1 MSDSIAT
8 YSFLPWLRQGIANKI
23 VSGASSGARAT
34 IPVKLKIKGK
44 ALSGADLEHEINRD
58 ISLYGPG
65 DIIGIDKKTIVK
77 NEPRHWITNF
87 ESNYMPYIEF
97 YDEDFPWRY
106 SPSSVAAD
114 RLMPWL
120 ALVILKDD
128 EFKNAVNVK
137 DRPLCFI
144 DVTNSSEVFQ
154 PVDQLWAWAH
164 VHINESV
171 INGDANITTNSQAE
185 IDSTIQNFKA
195 VLKEDPDKAY
205 SRIMCPRKLEPN
217 TSYNAF
223 LIPTY
228 ESGRLAGLG
237 LDPAGTPNAEH
248 AAWTDYAGREE
259 ATLHPYFHTWFFKTG
274 SLGDFEYLVRLLE
287 PKPIDNRVGTR
298 EMDVQQPGVNV
309 SGINNP
315 ELGGVLKLGGALQI
329 PFATMG
335 KADQEIFTKYDTWD
349 EHPYPQPFEEDLA
362 AFINLA
368 DEYDQKSSDQANAD
382 ANIGLDPVNN
392 DDDKDPIITAPLYG
406 RWHALIQRLLNDR
419 DGNDLANDKNWVHEL
434 NLDPRF
440 RVPAGFGTSV
450 IQKNQENY
458 MTAAWKQVGDILEA
472 NRKIKLA
479 QLAKESSWIW
489 YDKHLRPMFQNH
501 PEKAFFFSAPVHA
514 RVLANNLTVHHTLKQ
529 SKVPLVLTS
538 PAMRRIVRPGS
549 RLMKTLPFDSNINK
563 DNLIERINNGQVL
576 PAPPKEAPVKVPTVQ
591 DLADTVTP
599 KNVPPF
605 IASLILKFPKI
616 KYFFLGM
623 ALLSLLLL
631 LTIFS
636 GWFFSIIFLVSV
648 IVFGILYYLTNIYS
662 DEVIE
667 DDSLNEENIKPEIVN
682 KFPRSPNFTITPIDS
697 GFKPTFGTS
706 DSVEGIRFKEAL
718 RDSFDVINESRILG
732 EVKEKPALDL
742 SFLVHTTFNVIN
754 PEITIPKLIYNMVFI
769 PLRIREQLAEHFVE
783 AMAYPE
789 FDLPMYEPL
798 KKISSELF
806 LPNINFIANNS
817 ISLLETNQKFIEA
830 YMVGLNHEFARELL
844 WREYPTDQR
853 GSYFRQFWD
862 VSSYLPEPGL
872 TPEQLKEKLRD
883 IPPLHRWSKTS
894 ELGDHDNREIN
905 GDKEEEVVLV
915 IRGELLKKYP
925 TAVIYAH
932 KAQWHKKTDGTL
944 DFSVEREL
952 AELSDTEKNNPPKS
966 KVKTPLYE
974 AKVDPDITFFGFD
987 LTAEE
992 VRGGTG
998 DNPGDENIPGWFF
1011 VIKERPGEPRFG
1023 LDLEPADAQ
1032 PIDVWNDLS
1041 WPKVSPTGSFLQITN
1056 STPTITIGNFDASS
1070 EAEKAHQN
1078 PEDKKIVWSKDMNA
1092 AELAYVLYQVPVMV
1106 AVHASEML
1114 PKP

>member
-1 MSDSIAT
+1 MSDNIAT

-23 VSGASSGARAT
+23 VSGESSGARAT
-34 IPVKLKIKGK
+34 IPIKLKITGK
-44 ALSGADLEHEINRD
+44 ALNGADLEHEIDRD
-58 ISLYGPG
+58 VALYGPG

-77 NEPRHWITNF
+77 NEPREWITNF

-106 SPSSVAAD
+106 SPSSVSGD

-120 ALVILKDD
+120 ALVVLKED
-128 EFKNAVNVK
+128 EFKNAINVK
-137 DRPLCFI
+137 DRPLGFI
-144 DVTNSSEVFQ
+144 DVANTAEVFQ
-154 PVDQLWAWAH
+154 PSEQLWAWAH

-171 INGDANITTNSQAE
+171 INGDANITTNSPAD
-185 IDSTIQNFKA
+185 IDSAIQNFKA
-195 VLKEDPDKAY
+195 VLQKNPDLAY
-205 SRIMCPRKLEPN
+205 SRIMCPRKLDPN
-217 TSYNAF
+217 TSYHAF
-223 LIPTY
+223 LIPSY

-237 LDPAGTPNAEH
+237 LDPSLTPNAEH
-248 AAWTDYAGREE
+248 AAWQDYGGKKD
-259 ATLHPYFHTWFFKTG
+259 ATLHPYYHQWFFKTG

-287 PKPIDNRVGTR
+287 PKPIDSRVGTR
-298 EMDVQQPGVNV
+298 AMDVQQPGANV

-315 ELGGVLKLGGALQI
+315 ELGGILKLGGALRI

-335 KADQEIFTKYDTWD
+335 EADQEIFTKYDTWD
-349 EHPYPQPFEEDLA
+349 EHPYPQPFEVDLA
-362 AFINLA
+362 SFINLA
-368 DEYDQKSSDQANAD
+368 DEYDHKPSEQANAD
-382 ANIGLDPVNN
+382 ADLGLDPTNN
-392 DDDKDPIITAPLYG
+392 EDDKDPIITAPLYG
-406 RWHALIQRLLNDR
+406 RWHALVQRLLKDT
-419 DGNDLANDKNWVHEL
+419 DGADLPNNKNWVHEL

-472 NRKIKLA
+472 NRKIRLA

-489 YDKHLRPMFQNH
+489 YDKHLRPMFTDN
-501 PEKAFFFSAPVHA
+501 PEKAFFFSAPVQA
-514 RVLANNLTVHHTLKQ
+514 RVLANNLTVHHIVKE

-538 PAMRRIVRPGS
+538 PAMRRILRPGS
-549 RLMKTLPFDSNINK
+549 RLMKTLPFDGTITK
-563 DNLIERINNGQVL
+563 DNLIERINNGEVL
-576 PAPPKEAPVKVPTVQ
+576 PAPPKEVPPTLPTVQ
-591 DLADTVTP
+591 DLADSVTP
-599 KNVPPF
+599 QNVPPF
-605 IASLILKFPKI
+605 ISNLILKFPGI
-616 KYFFLGM
+616 KWFFLI
-623 ALLSLLLL
+623 LTILFLLLL
-631 LTIFS
+631 FIVS
-636 GWFFSIIFLVSV
+636 IGWFFSFIFLLGA
-648 IVFGILYYLTNIYS
+648 IVFGILFYLTNKYS
-662 DEVIE
+662 DEVIQ
-667 DDSLNEENIKPEIVN
+667 DDSLNEENIRPELVDN
-682 KFPRSPNFTITPIDS
+682 FPKSPDFSITAVDS
-697 GFKPTFGTS
+697 GFKPKYGNV
-706 DSVEGIRFKEAL
+706 DSAEGIKFKAAL
-718 RDSFDVINESRILG
+718 RDSFDVINVSRNLG
-732 EVKEKPALDL
+732 KVVEKPALDL
-742 SFLVHTTFNVIN
+742 PFLVNTTFAVIN
-754 PEITIPKLIYNMVFI
+754 PEITIPKFIYNMVFI
-769 PLRIREQLAEHFVE
+769 PLRIREQLAERFVE

-789 FDLPMYEPL
+789 FDIAMYEPL
-798 KKISSELF
+798 KKISAELF

-872 TPEQLKEKLRD
+872 TAEQLKEKLRD
-883 IPPLHRWSKTS
+883 IPPLHHWSKFS

-925 TAVIYAH
+925 SAVIYAH
-932 KAQWHKKTDGTL
+932 KAQWHKNTDGTL
-944 DFSVEREL
+944 DFNVEREL
-952 AELSDTEKNNPPKS
+952 AELTEAEKNDPPKTL
-966 KVKTPLYE
+966 VKTPLYE

-998 DNPGDENIPGWFF
+998 DNPGDENKPGWFF
-1011 VIKERPGEPRFG
+1011 IIKERPGEPRFG
-1023 LDLEPADAQ
+1023 LDLDPADDQ

-1041 WPKVSPTGSFLQITN
+1041 WPKVAPTGSFLQITN
-1056 STPTITIGNFDASS
+1056 STPTITIGNFDPGS
-1070 EAEKAHQN
+1070 EGEKAEQN